1 MAIVAMWFQ
10 AAAETTAPAG
20 ANLPGSTSATS
31 MMSDQNLMLI
41 FVGLVALALVV
52 QAIVMIAFSV
62 KAGKAMKEMM
72 ETVEDFKGQITPL
85 IESATEISETT
96 GKILRETAP
105 KVKIIADNLMETS
118 DLVRGSAERFDTT
131 ITDVNI
137 RAQQQ
142 IARLDTMVTAAL
154 ATTVQIAE
162 TIQHGIEVPA
172 RKIAAMASQARTVFE
187 GIRARVKG
195 YRAS

>member
-1 MAIVAMWFQ
+1 
-10 AAAETTAPAG
+10 
-20 ANLPGSTSATS
+20 
-31 MMSDQNLMLI
+31 
-41 FVGLVALALVV
+41 
-52 QAIVMIAFSV
+52 MIAFSV

-172 RKIAAMASQARTVFE
+172 RKIAAMATQARTVFE

>member
-1 MAIVAMWFQ
+1 
-10 AAAETTAPAG
+10 
-20 ANLPGSTSATS
+20 
-31 MMSDQNLMLI
+31 ML
-41 FVGLVALALVV
+41 FRGLVALAMVL
-52 QAIVMIAFSV
+52 QAIVMIGFAA
-62 KAGKAMKEMM
+62 KAGKALKEMM

-96 GKILRETAP
+96 GQILRETAP

-131 ITDVNI
+131 IADVNI

-142 IARLDTMVTAAL
+142 VARLDTMVTAAL

-172 RKIAAMASQARTVFE
+172 RKIAAVANQAKTLFD
-187 GIRARVKG
+187 GIRARVARA
-195 YRAS
+195 RAS